1 MKNQFKGHFSTSDAG
16 LKKVW
21 KEGVFVFD
29 ANVLLNFYRYSEGTR
44 KQFLGLLK
52 NECKRC
58 WLPEQ
63 CGAEYLSNR
72 LQVISDQVK
81 KHTEVSS
88 KLEGLQTDFDGQKGH
103 PFLKS
108 DSLKGLKKTITDLK
122 SELNQSEKDVT
133 GWINEDPI
141 KEAIAEIFEG
151 RVGESFTKDKLEEV
165 FSEGEDRYERKIPPG
180 YKDAIK
186 SPNAKTIED
195 KKRKFGDLLFWK
207 QILAKAKADKKPIIL
222 ITDDNKEDWW
232 LSANGRTVG
241 PRPELLGEFC
251 SETEQEI
258 LIYNPFRFLELA
270 QKNLDEKI
278 TATAIEEVKEE
289 EKNRDHVVTSKYKL
303 LFKKFED
310 ERTDFQKSVIDKLPI
325 NNNSSSNILYNVNES
340 HRKLLFHRLDKL
352 NGVFLNLHLQ
362 HKAYKSNPT
371 DYLASG
377 LAIGLRELNS
387 DLKELKRRSEKFN
400 GGERVNE
407 MITNLAIEGMLLES
421 EAEDILAS
429 VQNVFVEEAW
439 DVD

>member
-52 NECKRC
+52 KECKRC

-63 CGAEYLSNR
+63 CGAEYLSRR
-72 LQVISDQVK
+72 LKVISDQVK
-81 KHTEVSS
+81 KYTEVSS
-88 KLEGLQTDFDGQKGH
+88 KLEGLQTEFDGQKGH
-103 PFLKS
+103 PFLES

-122 SELNQSEKDVT
+122 SELSQSEKDVT

-151 RVGESFTKDKLEEV
+151 RVGEPLTGDELEKV

-180 YKDAIK
+180 YMDANK

-207 QILAKAKADKKPIIL
+207 QILAMAKADKKPIIL

-251 SETEQEI
+251 SETEQEM
-258 LIYNPFRFLELA
+258 LIYTPFRFLELA
-270 QKNLDEKI
+270 KKNLGEKI
-278 TATAIEEVKEE
+278 TSTAIEEVKEE
-289 EKNRDHVVTSKYKL
+289 EKNRDQGVTSKYKYML
-303 LFKKFED
+303 KYYED
-310 ERTDFQKSVIDKLPI
+310 VSAEFQKSVIDKLPDNTTFLI
-325 NNNSSSNILYNVNES
+325 NKINSVKEKQRKFLILQ
-340 HRKLLFHRLDKL
+340 LDKL
-352 NGVFLNLHLQ
+352 NGDLLNLQLLN
-362 HKAYKSNPT
+362 KAYKSNPT
-371 DYLASG
+371 DHLASG

-387 DLKELKRRSEKFN
+387 NLLELKRRSEKFN
-400 GGERVNE
+400 GGERLNE
-407 MITNLAIEGMLLES
+407 MITNFDIDVMLLES
-421 EAEDILAS
+421 ESEDILAS
-429 VQNVFVEEAW
+429 VQDVFVETAW